1 MSIPIFRRFNIPL
14 NLSVYDLPPPNPL
27 LIRTHKAT
35 CPCCQGRSET
45 TDPHNRIVMCHN
57 CNSRINSKL

>member
-1 MSIPIFRRFNIPL
+1 MSIPIFCVFNIPSL
-14 NLSVYDLPPPNPL
+14 YDLPPLNPL

-45 TDPHNRIVMCHN
+45 TDPHNRIVMCYH
-57 CNSRINSKL
+57 CNSMKVSKL